1 MTVGEAERVANA
13 NETKPNQTPLSL
25 STNPAFI
32 ARRLGPKLCFCVP
45 SRGRAP
51 LYTRTPSFSTC
62 KKQRVVSVFYFFADS
77 HGFGEYIYICGKAQF
92 EKLRPAALFVSE
104 FFSSFFSYQ
113 I

>member
-1 MTVGEAERVANA
+1 MTVGEAKRVANA
-13 NETKPNQTPLSL
+13 NETKPNPLSL

-62 KKQRVVSVFYFFADS
+62 KKQRVVSAFYFFADS
-77 HGFGEYIYICGKAQF
+77 HGFGEKKKKTCGKAQF

-104 FFSSFFSYQ
+104 FFSLIKFDS
-113 I
+113 